1 MGNGTTWCLPTV
13 VDRVREMSEKLF
25 TPGDQVRT
33 NRFGAGHVV
42 VYNGLTVVV
51 RFEHGLEE
59 CEAAALEKV
68 DNPWHVLTHQEWHSA
83 LEVIARSLGAA
94 IRSVNDAWG
103 VFSCSRITLLPH
115 QLWVCRKVNRER
127 PTRWL
132 VADDVGLGKTIE
144 AGLILLPLISRGD
157 VRRLLILCPASL
169 VEQWQYRMR
178 IMFGIKLTAYTT
190 EADTP
195 KADFW
200 NTHNHVIASVQT
212 LRLDRGGRHER
223 LLEANAWDMVVV
235 DEAHHL
241 NADEQTGPTLGYKL
255 IEGLLEAQRIRSM
268 VFFTGTPHRGKN
280 YGFLALL
287 RLLRSDLF
295 DPRQPMHD
303 QLPDL
308 KHVMIR
314 NNKQNVTDL
323 AGNRLFQE
331 PLVRAETYAYT
342 PEEAHFYQML
352 TDFILTGKAYA
363 QTLSQSE
370 RRTVILVLI
379 AMQKLASSSVA
390 AIRRALHGRLARIVG
405 GRKRLA
411 ELEDRLRSYRERE
424 VEGDTDSTSTLEE
437 QIAELSAQIVLMSD
451 EEPRLRELVAIA
463 DSVAEETKVRKIL
476 ELLEGPF
483 CNRPVLLFTEYKA
496 TQSLV
501 MSRLLSRFGPECVT
515 FINGDGRADGVSEG
529 TSPPRTLY
537 ETKERAAERF
547 NAGQV
552 RFLVSTEAGGEGID
566 LQQNCHS
573 LIHIDLPWNPMRL
586 HQRVGRLNR
595 YGQTR
600 KVEVFTVRNP
610 DTVEARIWD
619 KLNAKIEQIMLAL
632 GRVMREPEDLLQ
644 LVLGMSSPAL
654 LREIFADA
662 ASLPPD
668 SLSDWFDTKSAQ
680 FGGEDVLATVQDL
693 VGNCTRFDFQQAS
706 PQIPRLDLPDLKPFF
721 KTMLS
726 LNKRKIQEESDG
738 LTFLTPEMW
747 AKFPGIKREYQ
758 KMVFERADKDPQ
770 RVLGVGHRL
779 VDQALAQ
786 ASSLVVST
794 AAVPDTVLEYS
805 LYIFNVTDRVTS
817 SGGQVRSVAAGVEI
831 RPTGYVLLR
840 DSELILLLNQI
851 LSAKDPRR
859 FKGRPPV
866 DPDEVRQDVEAASCW
881 LAARL
886 STLEIPF
893 RVPTVNC
900 SCLLIPNQRT
910 AADTDVSDNPL
921 EEPPLA
927 E

>member
-1 MGNGTTWCLPTV
+1 M
-13 VDRVREMSEKLF
+13 RETSF
-25 TPGDQVRT
+25 CPGDQVRT
-33 NRFGAGHVV
+33 NRFGIGRVV
-42 VYNGLTVVV
+42 VDNGLTVVV
-51 RFEHGLEE
+51 RYEHGLEE
-59 CEAAALEKV
+59 CEAAELEPV
-68 DNPWHVLTHQEWHSA
+68 DTPWQVLARPEWHA
-83 LEVIARSLGAA
+83 PLEVITRSLGAA

-115 QLWVCRKVNRER
+115 QLWVCRQVNRER

-144 AGLILLPLISRGD
+144 AGLILLPLLSRGD

-178 IMFGIKLTAYTT
+178 TMFGIRLTAYTT

-200 NTHNHVIASVQT
+200 NTHNQMIASVQT
-212 LRLDRGGRHER
+212 LRLLFTEKAAKMRQENRERCQR
-223 LLEANAWDMVVV
+223 LLEADAWDMVVV

-255 IEGLLEAQRIRSM
+255 IEGLLEANRIGSM

-287 RLLRSDLF
+287 RLLRPDLF
-295 DPRQPMHD
+295 DPRQPVQD
-303 QLPDL
+303 QLPNL
-308 KHVMIR
+308 KLVMIR
-314 NNKQNVTDL
+314 NNKHNVTDL

-342 PEEAHFYQML
+342 PEEAQFYQML
-352 TDFILTGKAYA
+352 TEFILTGKAYA
-363 QTLSQSE
+363 QTLAQSE

-390 AIRRALHGRLARIVG
+390 AIRRALHGRLARIVA

-411 ELEDRLRSYRERE
+411 ELEERFRSYRERE
-424 VEGDTDSTSTLEE
+424 EEGDTDTASAMEE
-437 QIAELSAQIVLMSD
+437 QIAELSAQIVLMTD
-451 EEPRLRELVAIA
+451 EEPRLRELVAAA
-463 DSVAEETKVRKIL
+463 DAVTEETKVRKIL

-483 CNRPVLLFTEYKA
+483 ASRPVLMFTEYKA
-496 TQSLV
+496 TQSLL
-501 MSRLLSRFGPECVT
+501 MSKLLSRFGPECVT
-515 FINGDGRADGVSEG
+515 FINGDGRADGVSDG
-529 TSPPRTLY
+529 AGPPRTLT
-537 ETKERAAERF
+537 ETRERAADRF
-547 NAGQV
+547 NAGHV
-552 RFLVSTEAGGEGID
+552 RFLISTEAGGEGID

-610 DTVEARIWD
+610 DTVEARIWV
-619 KLNAKIEQIMLAL
+619 KLNAKIEQIMRAL

-644 LVLGMSSPAL
+644 LVLGMSSPTL
-654 LREIFADA
+654 FREIFTEA

-668 SLSDWFDTKSAQ
+668 SLSDWFDAKTAQ
-680 FGGEDVLATVQDL
+680 FGGEDVLAAVQDL

-721 KTMLS
+721 KATLS
-726 LNKRKIQEESDG
+726 LNKRKVQEESDG
-738 LTFLTPEMW
+738 LTFLTPETW
-747 AKFPGIKREYQ
+747 AKFSGVRREYQ
-758 KMVFERADKDPQ
+758 KMVFERAGKDPQ

-786 ASSLVVST
+786 ACGSVASV
-794 AAVPDTVLEYS
+794 AAVPDTVLEFP
-805 LYIFNVTDRVTS
+805 LYVYTVTDRVTS
-817 SGGQVRSVAAGVEI
+817 TGGQVRSVTTAVEV
-831 RPTGYVLLR
+831 RPDGYVLLR
-840 DSELILLLNQI
+840 DSELILRLNQI
-851 LSAKDPRR
+851 LAARDPRR
-859 FKGRPPV
+859 FKGRSPV
-866 DPDEVRQDVEAASCW
+866 DPDGVRRDVEAAGRW
-881 LAARL
+881 LADRL
-886 STLEIPF
+886 SELDVPF
-893 RVPTVNC
+893 RVPTVGC
-900 SCLLIPNQRT
+900 CCLLLPNRRI
-910 AADTDVSDNPL
+910 APDADGSDKPL
-921 EEPPLA
+921 DETPLA